1 MGLNLKSSMYLPVF
15 AITLSELNAAAL
27 ALLIYL
33 QVHKSWHL
41 NTVPDNLSI
50 FTGLGIWFFIN
61 F

>member
-1 MGLNLKSSMYLPVF
+1 MYLPVF